1 MRTTIDIDDTLLA
14 EAKKRAIE
22 QNVSLRKVVETAL
35 RESLN
40 RQNRQTKPFHL
51 KWRTVHGRLVR
62 GVDIADRDSL
72 YERMEGRS

>member
-1 MRTTIDIDDTLLA
+1 MRTTIDIDDALLA

-22 QNVSLRKVVETAL
+22 QNISLRKVVETAL

-40 RQNRQTKPFHL
+40 RQNRPLKPFHL
-51 KWRTVHGRLVR
+51 KWHTVRGRLMP
-62 GVDIADRDSL
+62 GVDISDRDSV

>member
-22 QNVSLRKVVETAL
+22 QNISLRKVMENAL

-51 KWRTVHGRLVR
+51 EWRTVHGRLVR
-62 GVDIADRDSL
+62 GVDIADRDSV